1 MGWKHLGVPHKHFC
15 NINKKYIMMLDV
27 HCIVM
32 NLVCGARMLRA
43 TVPKKKMIQ
52 KWAWMRI
59 QYHLP
64 LLVNLL
70 DHPVVLEF
78 FLHVLDE
85 T

>member
-1 MGWKHLGVPHKHFC
+1 
-15 NINKKYIMMLDV
+15 
-27 HCIVM
+27 
-32 NLVCGARMLRA
+32 MLRA
-43 TVPKKKMIQ
+43 TALKKMMIQ

-70 DHPVVLEF
+70 DHPVVLEVF
-78 FLHVLDE
+78 HHVLDE

>member
-1 MGWKHLGVPHKHFC
+1 MEWKHDVWVCHISISVLKCVMM
-15 NINKKYIMMLDV
+15 INV

-32 NLVCGARMLRA
+32 NLVCGVRMLHA
-43 TVPKKKMIQ
+43 TALKKTMMQ

-70 DHPVVLEF
+70 DHPAVLEF
-78 FLHVLDE
+78 FHHVLDE

>member
-1 MGWKHLGVPHKHFC
+1 VPLSISATSRK
-15 NINKKYIMMLDV
+15 NASLLLSV
-27 HCIVM
+27 HCIIM
-32 NLVCGARMLRA
+32 KLVCGARMLHVTAPR
-43 TVPKKKMIQ
+43 KMMIQ

-70 DHPVVLEF
+70 DHPLVLEVF
-78 FLHVLDE
+78 HHVLDE

>member
-1 MGWKHLGVPHKHFC
+1 M
-15 NINKKYIMMLDV
+15 
-27 HCIVM
+27 M
-32 NLVCGARMLRA
+32 NLVCGARMLHA
-43 TVPKKKMIQ
+43 TVLKKMTIQ

-78 FLHVLDE
+78 FHHVLDE